1 MTFLYFHKKIPRIK
15 YATAIAWLFPLFVC
29 IAFSTNSYAQPCITS
44 QFVKS
49 YDFVGNGV
57 GYFLGRLNS
66 GGLYFGGLKN
76 GHLVLHT
83 TDING
88 NPVWDKQ
95 YQCPQITAYASYDLA
110 SIDSSGN
117 YFVSTNG
124 TGIGLLDAGGNV
136 ITSKQMNN
144 IRPGM
149 FCISIGVLSDN
160 KKVVLLRDQIIAGI
174 TNGYALICLSAD
186 LSTIIWTRYFSNKD
200 CAFFTLNISNNKII
214 VPGQVGQVGTLLCFD
229 GNSGNTLSVN
239 AYKNGINH
247 TFFDKIYKY
256 NGGYIVQGRR
266 WVSSDRP
273 YMLIMRLDDNLNVI
287 NSYLLNEVGQNA
299 SLALSVERDGSY
311 HGAWGTETDKGS
323 YSFAMSNN
331 DQVVWSINNGSIN
344 FRPEVYINTPEGLTI
359 LSYGFQSSGN
369 LPVTNSSL
377 VVSRTNQEGELY
389 NCPSTDYSLGT
400 AGVDYLKSN
409 PLLVPVDTSYITLL
423 PTPMD
428 VSNDTYNLV
437 EGCKNLS
444 SCNAVT
450 IIGSK
455 DLCRN
460 TAQFIARRNKGCTVP
475 VIWTLNDDSVIQTK
489 MNDSTVSFQFH
500 RVGTYTLV
508 ATLAG
513 CKFIT
518 DKVQVNITSLGTVLN
533 LGRDTAL
540 CPGTTILLNARKGFS
555 SYLWQN
561 GSRDSTLMVTQPG
574 KYFVTV
580 TDACGG
586 IFRDTI
592 IVGSNPPILF
602 DAGPDRV
609 KCENDPVQL
618 TGTPGFARYLWN
630 NNDTTSTITVDKA
643 GLYWLQVTD
652 DNGCVGKKFV
662 TVSLKECSLFYIPNA
677 FTPNHDGLNDIFKPV
692 ISGNLVHYSFAVY
705 NRYGQK
711 VFESTNLSQGWD
723 GSFYNRK
730 NLIGVFVW
738 TCSYQFSGLKMENK
752 RGTVMLIR

>member
-1 MTFLYFHKKIPRIK
+1 MNFLYIHNKIPGKK
-15 YATAIAWLFPLFVC
+15 YPSAIAWLFPLFTC
-29 IAFSTNSYAQPCITS
+29 IAFATNSYAQPCITS

-57 GYFLGRLNS
+57 GYFLGRINS
-66 GGLYFGGLKN
+66 GGLYFGGSKN
-76 GHLVLHT
+76 GHLVFHT

-95 YQCPQITAYASYDLA
+95 YQCPQITGYASYDLA
-110 SIDSSGN
+110 SVDSSGN
-117 YFVSTNG
+117 YFVGTDG
-124 TGIGLLDAGGNV
+124 TGIGLLDAAGNV

-160 KKVVLLRDQIIAGI
+160 KKVVLLRDQVIAGI
-174 TNGYALICLSAD
+174 SNGYALTCLSAD
-186 LSTIIWTRYFSNKD
+186 LSTIIWTRYFSNSD
-200 CAFFTLNISNNKII
+200 CAFFTLNILNNKIY

-229 GNSGNTLSVN
+229 GNSGNTLSAN
-239 AYKNGINH
+239 AYKNGNNH

-256 NGGYIVQGRR
+256 TGGYLIQGRR
-266 WVSSDRP
+266 WVSSNRP
-273 YMLIMRLDDNLNVI
+273 YMLMMRLDDNLNVI
-287 NSYLLNEVGQNA
+287 NSYLLNEVWQNA
-299 SLALSVERDGSY
+299 SLTLSVETDGSY

-323 YSFAMSNN
+323 YSFAMSKT

-369 LPVTNSSL
+369 PPVTNSSL
-377 VVSRTNQEGELY
+377 LLSRTDQEGELY
-389 NCPSTDYSLGT
+389 NCPSTDYSLST

-409 PLLVPVDTSYITLL
+409 SPLVPRDTSYITLL

-428 VSNDTYNLV
+428 VLNDTYNLV

-455 DLCRN
+455 DLCKN
-460 TAQFIARRNKGCTVP
+460 TAQFIARRNRGCTVP
-475 VIWTLNDDSVIQTK
+475 VIWTLNNDSVLQTK
-489 MNDSTVSFQFH
+489 LNDSTVSFQFP

-518 DKVQVNITSLGTVLN
+518 DQVQVNITSLGPVLN

-540 CPGTTILLNARKGFS
+540 CPSSSIFLNAGKGFS

-561 GSRDSTLMVTQPG
+561 GSKDSTLMVTQPG

-592 IVGSNPPILF
+592 IVGSNPPVLF
-602 DAGPDRV
+602 DAGPNRV
-609 KCENDPVQL
+609 KCDIDTVQL
-618 TGTPGFARYLWN
+618 VGTPEFADYLWSN
-630 NNDTTSTITVDKA
+630 NETTSTITVDKP
-643 GLYWLQVTD
+643 GLYSLQVTD

-662 TVSLKECSLFYIPNA
+662 SVSLKECSLFYIPNA
-677 FTPNHDGLNDIFKPV
+677 FTPNRDGLNDIFKPV
-692 ISGNLVHYSFAVY
+692 ISGNLAHYSFAVY

-723 GSFYNRK
+723 GRFYNTRVP
-730 NLIGVFVW
+730 IGIFVW
-738 TCSYQFSGLKMENK
+738 TCSYQFTGLKMENK
-752 RGTVMLIR
+752 RGTVVLIR